1 MDSIINL
8 MEWLALS
15 PLSLNDNS
23 KIKVSFSVDSS
34 FAAPPYD
41 MGEGANG
48 GVPPRNIDLDIRTQL
63 SYSRGSMIR
72 CQTYP

>member
-1 MDSIINL
+1 MDSIINF
-8 MEWLALS
+8 MEWPALS
-15 PLSLNDNS
+15 PASLNNS
-23 KIKVSFSVDSS
+23 NKIKVSFSVGSS

-48 GVPPRNIDLDIRTQL
+48 GVPPRDIDLDIPTQL
-63 SYSRGSMIR
+63 SYSRGSMTR